1 MVRQIDPVSPRET
14 RVHLAWF
21 VHRDAPENEVDIPSP
36 THVWHRTTEQD
47 VALIERTQ
55 AGLQSPYIHSS
66 LTMYPARMAGD
77 GRTAELMS
85 GG

>member
-1 MVRQIDPVSPRET
+1 MIT
-14 RVHLAWF
+14 WL
-21 VHRDAPENEVDIPSP
+21 VHRDAPENEVGIPSP

-47 VALIERTQ
+47 VALTERTQ
-55 AGLQSPYIHSS
+55 AGLQSPCIHSS
-66 LTMYPARMAGD
+66 LTTYPARMTGD